1 MSKVINCIGGGQVP
15 RLALFLS
22 SLRILEPSFPKT
34 KSKPFEILFTTTHM
48 PNRILIFLVLKS
60 LFNNQTVLA
69 KLSKSCVEE
78 EHLKNAVV
86 LINTFGF
93 VKIAIDPINLLLS
106 INPDYVEDG
115 AQTIILE
122 NIRSTRPRPGI
133 NNQLFACISMY
144 NSIFEGFI
152 SFEGEVGD
160 TSMVITKLQ
169 QYDLSLLSKINEIN
183 GTIKGMATVTLT
195 CQSLMPLLILIQY
208 HREYDHCSEQ
218 SVNPENQT
226 EPQPLPL
233 VVNIL
238 GGEFNGLN
246 SPPLIDYLFFL
257 KLLPANVTFQ
267 TKKSRIRQKGVISR
281 LHTLNIDHLTP
292 ELIPQMVTE
301 SSGSDQQVFYSLE
314 SRRTKPKKM
323 DGFNG
328 SVCKVLSKVFA
339 GAQVSSYMSNKEF
352 NKDPACIEGTFNGI
366 VRESTPSFT
375 NIIDSVTHREFHD
388 KLIELIKEEYQQEFK
403 RFMLWITVPVN
414 QVPVSLFIEHNPNK
428 RCDIEEF
435 MWFKESVW

>member
-1 MSKVINCIGGGQVP
+1 MSKVIDCIGGGQVP

-22 SLRILEPSFPKT
+22 SLRFLKPIFPKT
-34 KSKPFEILFTTTHM
+34 KSKSFEISFTTTHM
-48 PNRILIFLVLKS
+48 PNRMLIFLVLKS

-69 KLSKSCVEE
+69 KLPKSGVEE

-93 VKIAIDPINLLLS
+93 VKITIDVTNLLLF
-106 INPDYVEDG
+106 INPNYEEDDID
-115 AQTIILE
+115 TIVLE
-122 NIRSTRPRPGI
+122 NVRSTRPRPGI

-152 SFEGEVGD
+152 SFEGNVGD
-160 TSMVITKLQ
+160 TSMVMTKLK
-169 QYDLSLLSKINEIN
+169 QYDLSLLGKINEIN

-195 CQSLMPLLILIQY
+195 CQSLMPLLILIQH
-208 HREYDHCSEQ
+208 HRECNHCLEQ
-218 SVNPENQT
+218 SADLENQIKL
-226 EPQPLPL
+226 QPL

-281 LHTLNIDHLTP
+281 LHTLHIDHLTP
-292 ELIPQMVTE
+292 ELIPQMVIE
-301 SSGSDQQVFYSLE
+301 SSSSDQQIFYSLE

-323 DGFNG
+323 DGFNE
-328 SVCKVLSKVFA
+328 SVCKVLSKVFT
-339 GAQVSSYMSNKEF
+339 GIQVSSYMGNKEF
-352 NKDPACIEGTFNGI
+352 NEDPCRIEGTFNGI
-366 VRESTPSFT
+366 VHESTSSFT
-375 NIIDSVTHREFHD
+375 KIIESVTHREFHD

-414 QVPVSLFIEHNPNK
+414 RVPVSLFIEHNPNK

-435 MWFKESVW
+435 IWFKESAW